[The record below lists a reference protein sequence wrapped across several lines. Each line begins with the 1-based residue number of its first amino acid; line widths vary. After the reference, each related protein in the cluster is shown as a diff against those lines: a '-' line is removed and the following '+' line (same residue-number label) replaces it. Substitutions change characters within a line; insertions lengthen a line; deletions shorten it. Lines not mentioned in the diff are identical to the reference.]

1 MITIMGATG
10 NIGSKLADRLL
21 AENQH
26 VKIIGRSEDRLQPF
40 VDKGAT
46 AVVGDAAKSDFLSKA
61 FDESNAVFVMIPPDY
76 TAQDFRQYQNAI
88 GRQIATAIE
97 KSGVRHVVNLSSHG
111 AHLSDKTGPIKGLRD
126 QEQRLNKLD
135 SVHIL
140 HLRPTFF
147 MENMLMN
154 IDMILNMGINGGHI
168 RGDLPFAMIATTDIA
183 EVAAQHLLE
192 RDFSGKTVRELLGP
206 RDISMEEATRIIGEK
221 IGKPDLQ
228 YVHFSREEYIDGLLK
243 AGLSKDMAEQLAEL
257 DAGINDRLF
266 ASGEPRTTENRTS
279 TDFEQFADFF
289 AQVYKS

>member
-1 MITIMGATG
+1 MGATG

-21 AENQH
+21 AENLH
-26 VKIIGRSEDRLQPF
+26 VKVIGRSEDRLQPF

-46 AVVGDAAKSDFLSKA
+46 AVAGDAANSDFLSKA

-266 ASGEPRTTENRTS
+266 AGGEPRTTENRTS

>member
-1 MITIMGATG
+1 MLTIMGASG

-21 AENQH
+21 
-26 VKIIGRSEDRLQPF
+26 VKNKRVKVLGRSAERLQPF

-46 AVVGDAAKSDFLSKA
+46 TAVGDASDSDFLSQA
-61 FDESNAVFVMIPPDY
+61 FSGSNAVFTMIPPEDA
-76 TAQDFRQYQNAI
+76 AQDFRRYQNEL

-97 KSGVRHVVNLSSHG
+97 KSGVKHVVNLSSHG
-111 AHLSDKTGPIKGLRD
+111 AHLPDKTGPIKGLRD
-126 QEQRLNKLD
+126 QEQRLNQLE
-135 SVHIL
+135 SVNIL

-147 MENMLMN
+147 MENILMN
-154 IDMILNMGINGGHI
+154 IDMIKNMGINGGHI

-192 RDFSGKTVRELLGP
+192 RNFSGKTVRELLGP

-228 YVHFSREEYIDGLLK
+228 YVHFSREEYINGLLQ
-243 AGLSKDMAEQLAEL
+243 AGLTKDMAEQLAEL

-266 ASGEPRTTENRTS
+266 ASGESRTQENRTS
-279 TDFEQFADFF
+279 TDFKQFADFF